1 MTDMRYVEILDKLDV
16 ISKLLA
22 AQLIENKEYRDQV
35 YLLNSIGLQPKLIA
49 ALTGKTVN
57 NVNVT
62 LHLIKKKKRK
72 RNKS

>member
-1 MTDMRYVEILDKLDV
+1 MTDIQYNEILNKLDI

-22 AQLIENKEYRDQV
+22 TQLIQNKEYRDQV
-35 YLLNSIGLQPKLIA
+35 YLLNSIGFQPKFIA
-49 ALTGKTVN
+49 ALTGKTAN

-62 LHLIKKKKRK
+62 LHLIKKQKRK